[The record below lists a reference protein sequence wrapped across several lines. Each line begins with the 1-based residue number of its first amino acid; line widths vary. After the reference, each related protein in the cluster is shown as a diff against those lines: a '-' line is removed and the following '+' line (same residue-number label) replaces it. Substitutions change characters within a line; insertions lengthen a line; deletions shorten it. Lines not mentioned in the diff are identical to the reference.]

1 MMSHLFEDEKEFKKE
16 AKELQK
22 IINLTKKSNL
32 SNYTEEDRMVYV
44 KGLWEQVTTDSHID
58 LRTAEDAIRNYA
70 LERVKRETI
79 DFMENWLECLVNLEK
94 YKTYSRFKEAAARE
108 TRVYFMDLKPKH
120 LRESEVEPY
129 LEVILQTLDSRQ
141 NKYFMTV
148 LLPNEEDR
156 LIEEEYRKKIDVM
169 MGENVVY
176 FKRNM

>member
-79 DFMENWLECLVNLEK
+79 DFMENWLECIVNL
-94 YKTYSRFKEAAARE
+94 
-108 TRVYFMDLKPKH
+108 
-120 LRESEVEPY
+120 
-129 LEVILQTLDSRQ
+129 
-141 NKYFMTV
+141 
-148 LLPNEEDR
+148 
-156 LIEEEYRKKIDVM
+156 
-169 MGENVVY
+169 
-176 FKRNM
+176 